1 MGSRPRATKRPKF
14 FAFFTFC
21 LLSGFFGRF
30 FVLLSLLLFL
40 ALSGDHSSLSFVPRT
55 ASPPTKLHT
64 CVAHIPPAPYCT
76 FCECPSHPLP
86 PEIARVPPSN
96 PSFFFSLGP
105 IIKGRRTTAC
115 PAVGA
120 GPSKV
125 PPQPPYLS
133 PPFISLTL
141 TPLFLFSR
149 PKEAQHFPVRKVVR
163 LP

>member
-1 MGSRPRATKRPKF
+1 MTKIFCF
-14 FAFFTFC
+14 FHF
-21 LLSGFFGRF
+21 LSSQRIF

-40 ALSGDHSSLSFVPRT
+40 ALSGGHSSLSFVPLT

-64 CVAHIPPAPYCT
+64 CVAHITPPPYCT

-133 PPFISLTL
+133 PTFISLTL